1 MDEAELKEI
10 MKKYAASQGFKL
22 NPDEEVT
29 GAVIKGL
36 LTNVEK
42 YGFRY
47 CPCRPVIGDRKANT
61 LNICPCAWHKDE
73 IRKMGHCHCWLFV
86 KGK

>member
-1 MDEAELKEI
+1 MDEAELKAI
-10 MKKYAASQGFKL
+10 MEKYAKSQGLAL
-22 NPDEEVT
+22 NPDKEVA

-36 LTNVEK
+36 LENAKK

-47 CPCRPVIGDRKANT
+47 CPCRPLAGDRKADAPK
-61 LNICPCAWHKDE
+61 ICPCAWHKDE
-73 IRKMGHCHCWLFV
+73 IGKMGHCHCWLFV